1 MQKLIFQN
9 ILNGWQFSV
18 LISGC
23 LFFLHN
29 QGLSAQDYAVVSSL
43 PGRNWD
49 TCRVVQSRSFAE
61 VSFKPN
67 TSTLL
72 SPSSAIVASK
82 NIDDKKDAG
91 STPVPTQ
98 SFAAKKE
105 TVTSSQLQDSKLPHQ
120 NQSKASEPKLLEN
133 KSINQP
139 NQEEKKEQ
147 RVAASSVPTDSKTP
161 APAAEHKI
169 EATPKKEEKTSELGE
184 EYMGAV
190 PKYYAL
196 IIGVDKYKND
206 EIGLPSLDYPVKDAK
221 RFKQVLTEKYAF
233 DEVSIKL
240 LENPVR
246 SSIIDSF
253 EELSSKVTEKYNLLI
268 FYAGHGFYDKD
279 KGFGYWLPA
288 DAKTQSK
295 SDWISNTIVRDYLG
309 AIKAKHTLLIS
320 DACFSG
326 SIFKS
331 RNVMANMMAKIS
343 EMYKYPSRRAMT
355 SGNLSQV
362 PDKSYFADYLVK
374 RLMDNTDAFLPAQT
388 LFYRI
393 FEPVNNNSP
402 ATPQFGVVQGTGD
415 EGGDFIFIKRT
426 KK

>member
-1 MQKLIFQN
+1 MFRYTIWMLT
-9 ILNGWQFSV
+9 
-18 LISGC
+18 C
-23 LFFLHN
+23 LFYAE
-29 QGLSAQDYAVVSSL
+29 LSAQSTATVKGESS
-43 PGRNWD
+43 RNWD
-49 TCRVVQSRSFAE
+49 TCRLVRSKPFAI
-61 VSFKPN
+61 VSLKHNPSSLF
-67 TSTLL
+67 
-72 SPSSAIVASK
+72 SPSSPIVANK
-82 NIDDKKDAG
+82 DIDDKKGVD
-91 STPVPTQ
+91 SKPTVPQ
-98 SFAAKKE
+98 DLASKNQV
-105 TVTSSQLQDSKLPHQ
+105 TVSSQRQEPNQ
-120 NQSKASEPKLLEN
+120 NPINAAQPKLTEN
-133 KSINQP
+133 KPTNQP
-139 NQEEKKEQ
+139 VQDERKEE
-147 RVAASSVPTDSKTP
+147 RVVTNLATDSKTP
-161 APAAEHKI
+161 TPAAEHKI

-184 EYMGAV
+184 EYTGAV

-233 DEVSIKL
+233 DEASIKL

-253 EELSSKVTEKYNLLI
+253 EELSSKVTEKDNLLI

-295 SDWISNTIVRDYLG
+295 SDWISYTIVRDYLG
-309 AIKAKHTLLIS
+309 AVKAKHTLLIS

-343 EMYKYPSRRAMT
+343 EMYKYPSRKAMT

-374 RLMDNTDAFLPAQT
+374 RLLDNTDAFLPAQT